1 MNITTPISDQV
12 IDELNV
18 GDTIYITGKIF
29 CGRDAVLPKIV
40 ALVEEGKLQDY
51 GITLQGGVVF
61 HTAVSPAGIG
71 PTTSNKVEIAGSI
84 PVLSKAGI
92 KVHLGKGALGT
103 DIVKA
108 LQENNSIF
116 VVTPPVTALFA
127 DNTIDQRVAAFP
139 ELGMEAFYEVTVKDM
154 PGIVAIAHGK
164 TIFE

>member
-1 MNITTPISDQV
+1 MNINTPIKE
-12 IDELNV
+12 DEIKKLNV
-18 GDTIYITGKIF
+18 GDTIYISGKIF

-40 ALVEEGKLQDY
+40 SLVEEGKLEEH
-51 GITLQGGVVF
+51 GIDLQGGVVF

-92 KVHLGKGALGT
+92 KIHLGKGALGQ
-103 DIVKA
+103 DIVDA

-127 DNTIDQRVAAFP
+127 DNTISQKVVAYS
-139 ELGMEAFYEVTVKDM
+139 ELGMEAFHEVTVKDM
-154 PGIVAIAHGK
+154 PGIVAIAHGN
-164 TIFE
+164 TIF